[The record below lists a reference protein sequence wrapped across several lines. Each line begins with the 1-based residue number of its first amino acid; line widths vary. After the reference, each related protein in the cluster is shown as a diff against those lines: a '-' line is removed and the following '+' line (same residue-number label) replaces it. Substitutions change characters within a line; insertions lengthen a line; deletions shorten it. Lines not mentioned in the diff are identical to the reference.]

1 MSRKEHKTETG
12 SMHILFLSH
21 YFPPEVNAPATR
33 THAHCKRWVEA
44 GHRVTVITCAPNCP
58 SGVVYDGYKN
68 KLIQKETV
76 DGIQVVRLW
85 TFLAANKGFVKR
97 ILNYLSYMLIA
108 TMYAITRR
116 KVDVIVAT
124 SPQFFCG
131 WAGVLCRWVRRWP
144 FVLEIRDIW
153 PESILT
159 VGAMKRSLSIRVLE
173 KLELWMYRTAQQI
186 VTVGNGYRDKLLER
200 GVENERISVIP
211 NGVCLEQFRKMEASS
226 ASLKEWDSE
235 DRFVC
240 SYIGT
245 VGMAHGLD
253 VVVKAAATLQ
263 SLNDDT
269 VCFWIVGDGA
279 QRAKLEE
286 EATQQKLSNIRF
298 TGMIAKEQISD
309 IIASSD
315 ACLVHLKGTDLFGT
329 VIPSKIFE
337 IMALNKPIIAGVRGQ
352 TEEIVLAG
360 KAGVS
365 MTPDDPESL
374 LASIREIKSS
384 SEQYQHGREYVA
396 QHFNRDT
403 LANEMLAVLKA
414 VSENRPPTSIQPS
427 VPAENSDDK
436 IKTSRA
442 A

>member
-1 MSRKEHKTETG
+1 
-12 SMHILFLSH
+12 MHILFLSH

-44 GHRVTVITCAPNCP
+44 GHQVTVITCAPNCP

-116 KVDVIVAT
+116 NVDVVVAT

-173 KLELWMYRTAQQI
+173 NLELWMYRAAQHI
-186 VTVGNGYRDKLLER
+186 VTVGDGYRDKLLER

-211 NGVCLEQFRKMEASS
+211 NGVCLEQFQEMEPSKAL
-226 ASLKEWDSE
+226 LKEWNSE
-235 DRFVC
+235 NKFVC

-263 SLNDDT
+263 SQNDNT

-286 EATQQKLSNIRF
+286 EATQQQLTNIRF
-298 TGMIAKEQISD
+298 TGMIAKDQIANV
-309 IIASSD
+309 IASSD

-360 KAGVS
+360 NAGVS

-374 LASIREIKSS
+374 LAAIETIKTQP
-384 SEQYQHGREYVA
+384 EEYQHGREYVA

-403 LANEMLAVLKA
+403 LANEMLTVLQA
-414 VSENRPPTSIQPS
+414 VSEKRAPTSIPVS
-427 VPAENSDDK
+427 VPVEQQNSEQMS
-436 IKTSRA
+436 SRA